1 MDITLPKEAAI
12 PITEYFQSVMRILRR
27 STQAA
32 EGSGFEHQ
40 QVGSPGAGVQ
50 IPPPPFPALFCF
62 YNQIV
67 RDKRRKYKR
76 RKYKKRILRRYCHT
90 GPGIRFF
97 CPHGLFISFFACWH
111 YSICKIFS
119 ICLPQEKNLCTCGNR
134 TLQVLFLI
142 QSQRFLSELKLN

>member
-1 MDITLPKEAAI
+1 MDITLPREAAI
-12 PITEYFQSVMRILRR
+12 PITEHFQSVMGILRR

-62 YNQIV
+62 YNQIA

-76 RKYKKRILRRYCHT
+76 RKYERRILRRYCHT
-90 GPGIRFF
+90 GPGIHFF
-97 CPHGLFISFFACWH
+97 RPHGLFISFLPAGIIAYAKSFQYACH
-111 YSICKIFS
+111 RKKISAPVETAPCRYFS
-119 ICLPQEKNLCTCGNR
+119 
-134 TLQVLFLI
+134 
-142 QSQRFLSELKLN
+142 